1 MPSTTE
7 AAENSITGNIQ
18 RDCGEHLGRK
28 LLIFAFVFLPAWTVT
43 KIPYY
48 IQFNAQGDTPYEKG
62 GLTGSINLEH
72 WISGYNGS
80 KLRSPACNFLLV
92 HIAFGI
98 TVLIMMAL
106 SLIKKSWRKKYGYY
120 FFTFAI
126 CLAVHSVPAA
136 LMMPQLPLRILF
148 TFTCAW
154 VFAAAVFGFITL
166 RNYDEDPEKAERHL
180 LIEYG
185 LISFGAYGA
194 GFAEFT
200 GIAAKIRFRL
210 AEGYWT
216 SYGDSPDPRFGHTV
230 YNLLPE
236 KYGMTF
242 FFVFI
247 SIYWFYWPIK
257 LVEIDT
263 TTTASSPPANETKN
277 DEGSAN
283 EQTSLLDRLR
293 RIV

>member
-1 MPSTTE
+1 MK

-28 LLIFAFVFLPAWTVT
+28 LLIFALVFLPAWNLT
-43 KIPYY
+43 KVPYY
-48 IQFNAQGDTPYEKG
+48 IQFNADGDTPYEKS
-62 GLTGSINLEH
+62 GLAGSINLAY
-72 WISGYNGS
+72 WISGFNSS
-80 KLRSPACNFLLV
+80 KLRSPPCNFLLV
-92 HIAFGI
+92 HIAFGC

-126 CLAVHSVPAA
+126 CLAIHSVPAC
-136 LMMPQLPLRILF
+136 LMMPPLPLRILF
-148 TFTCAW
+148 TVTCVW
-154 VFAAAVFGFITL
+154 VFIASIYGFKTL
-166 RNYDEDPEKAERHL
+166 YNYDQDPEKAERHL

-185 LISFGAYGA
+185 LVTLGAYGA

-200 GIAAKIRFRL
+200 GIAAKIKFRL
-210 AEGYWT
+210 LEGYWKT
-216 SYGDSPDPRFGHTV
+216 YGDTPDPRFGHTL

-247 SIYWFYWPIK
+247 SIFWFWWPIK
-257 LVEIDT
+257 IVEIDT
-263 TTTASSPPANETKN
+263 STPGKNYDGTVNER
-277 DEGSAN
+277 
-283 EQTSLLDRLR
+283 TSLMDRLR
-293 RIV
+293 RDVVV